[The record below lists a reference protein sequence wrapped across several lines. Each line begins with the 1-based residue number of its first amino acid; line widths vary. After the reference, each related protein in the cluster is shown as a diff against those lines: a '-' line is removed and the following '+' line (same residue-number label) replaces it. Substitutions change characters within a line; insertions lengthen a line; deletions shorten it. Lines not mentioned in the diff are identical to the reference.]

1 MSHATYLGQ
10 KGYSIYKK
18 TLSVKEQIAIR
29 DDLTVRPYIPKAPVQ
44 PTPYPIYLESTKK
57 FYMPREYGLN
67 TFGPP
72 DEIKIGNGAPITLK
86 FNGELREP
94 QQNIINKF
102 VKSITDG
109 GYGGLLDLHTGF
121 GKCLGKDT
129 PVLMY
134 DGHIKMV
141 QDILV
146 NDLLMGDDSGPRLV
160 QSLARGK
167 EMMYKIIPHKGTPYI
182 VNESHIL
189 SLYASYNYKSLKYN
203 KNYTTLCYAK
213 GQIIDIS
220 VKDYLDL
227 PKTVQRPLLGYKVGI
242 TYRPAQ
248 VDFDPYLFGYW
259 LGDGHSYST
268 QITTQSPYIIKYMIE
283 LFRNDE
289 YSKHQL
295 YLIYKENYD
304 YNICSTLKTNYFR
317 TFLKTNRLIDDI
329 IDDNDKDMGFEGCPL
344 KHIPH
349 NYKCNSRE
357 IQLSLL
363 AGIIDSD
370 GYNAGNCIELTLKN
384 ETLFDDVLFICHS
397 LGFAAYKKQVKK
409 TCMYTP
415 SHLKSAWQQLPL
427 SSLKADTVGDLNV
440 QRRKNE
446 KREGTYY
453 QMCIHGLNLEQIPC
467 LVPRKKCTKRLQI
480 KNSLLNSIT
489 IEKLEINDYYGFTID
504 GNHRFLLGDYTVTH
518 NTVMGLKIIAELKVK
533 TLIIVH
539 KGFLVDQWI
548 ERIQQ
553 FLPEAR
559 VGKIQGQIIDIDDK
573 DIVIGMLQSLSMKD
587 YPEDQFIDFGL
598 TIIDECFPFSTLVHT
613 SDGVKMLGILYIN
626 WFNNIALP
634 DILSFNQQ
642 TEEFEYKKLTHA
654 WRKERTDLLQ
664 IKMSKRQIKCTPE
677 HKVLTVNGYV
687 EANKLVIG
695 DIVLCKYQDT
705 QTRTRTGKNHNQI
718 CRGLNDDQLQIIYG
732 SYLGSGHIGH
742 CKIKTRYILSVSYG
756 ERDKVYGV
764 WQANMLGA
772 EQNIKMETNENIS
785 YTFSTDYFDLQNKL
799 PRDSKIVPEWLIDV
813 LDVRGIAV
821 WYMDS
826 GYMNYTIGSSYMILF
841 TSNFG
846 EDMQQLFINKFKTF
860 GINCSTK
867 TFYKKCFY
875 LLDNKRYYLV
885 FDQDNSV
892 KFWNLISPYIV
903 KINNTLK
910 LNSLITAPDNSP
922 KYIWNNKFH
931 NYGTL
936 AVTGLSTIVNDTP
949 HVYDIEVADN
959 HNFVIAHKRD
969 NIKDNYMIVDGPVVS
984 NCHHI
989 AAETFVRA
997 LQKIV
1002 TMYILG
1008 LSATM
1013 NRKDGLSNVFKLFI
1027 GDIIHK
1033 ERRDDDQTV
1042 LIKAVEFNTCDAEFN
1057 QIEYDFRGNAKY
1069 STMITKLCSFN
1080 MRSELIIKILIKELE
1095 LNKDQQIMILAHN
1108 KNLLTYLYKAIEHR
1122 SIATVGYYIGG
1133 MKQKD
1138 LKISETKQIVIAT
1151 YSMASEG
1158 LDIKTLT
1165 TLILATPK
1173 TDVEQAVGRIMRV
1186 KHQHP
1191 LIIDIIDSHSIFR
1204 NQWTKRK
1211 TFYQKNSYKIMYT
1224 SDYVADKWDD
1234 VVKKPRKLGKKGE
1247 KANDDNDQNL
1257 DNPDIPMGKC
1267 FITLD

>member
-1 MSHATYLGQ
+1 MSHETYLGQ

-18 TLSVKEQIAIR
+18 TLSVKEQISIR
-29 DDLTVRPYIPKAPVQ
+29 EELTVRPYIPKSPVQ

-72 DEIKIGNGAPITLK
+72 NEIKISKGTPIAIK
-86 FNGELREP
+86 FNGELRAP

-102 VKSITDG
+102 IKSIADG

-134 DGHIKMV
+134 DGFIKLV
-141 QDILV
+141 QNIKI
-146 NDLLMGDDSGPRLV
+146 NDLLMGDDSAPRTVL
-160 QSLARGK
+160 SLARGR
-167 EMMYKIIPHKGTPYI
+167 EIMYKIIPHKGTPYI

-189 SLYASYNYKSLKYN
+189 SLYASYD
-203 KNYTTLCYAK
+203 YTSLCYDKKYKK

-220 VKDYLDL
+220 VKDYLNL
-227 PKTVQRPLLGYKVGI
+227 PKPFHAKSGRPLLGYKVGI
-242 TYRPAQ
+242 TYRPST
-248 VDFDPYLFGYW
+248 VNFDPYLFGYW

-283 LFRNDE
+283 LFKNE

-295 YLIYKENYD
+295 YLIYKEKYD
-304 YNICSTLKTNYFR
+304 YYIGSTLKANYFR
-317 TFLKTNRLIDDI
+317 DFLKTNNLLKKKKNDLI
-329 IDDNDKDMGFEGCPL
+329 K

-357 IQLSLL
+357 IQLRIL

-384 ETLFDDVLFICHS
+384 ETLFEDVLFICHS

-409 TCMYTP
+409 HCYY
-415 SHLKSAWQQLPL
+415 
-427 SSLKADTVGDLNV
+427 
-440 QRRKNE
+440 KNE

-453 QMCIHGLNLEQIPC
+453 RMCIHGENLEQIPC
-467 LVPRKKCTKRLQI
+467 LVPRKKCTKRRQI
-480 KNSLLNSIT
+480 KNALLNSIE
-489 IEKLEINDYYGFTID
+489 IEKLDIDDYYGFTID

-587 YPEDQFIDFGL
+587 YPEDQFVDFGL
-598 TIIDECFPFSTLVHT
+598 TIVDECFPFDTPVHT
-613 SDGVKMLGILYIN
+613 RNGVEMIGILYEK
-626 WFNNIALP
+626 WLEKKDLP
-634 DILSFNQQ
+634 DILSFNQL
-642 TEEFEYKKLTHA
+642 TKVFEYKKLTHA
-654 WRKERTDLLQ
+654 WCKERASLIK
-664 IKMSKRQIKCTPE
+664 IKMSKKRILCTPE
-677 HKVLTVNGYV
+677 HKILTVNGYV

-695 DIVLCKYQDT
+695 DVVLCKYDENSDT
-705 QTRTRTGKNHNQI
+705 SHISCI
-718 CRGLNDDQLQIIYG
+718 CRALNEDQLQIIYG
-732 SYLGSGHIGH
+732 SYLGKGHIRH
-742 CKIKTRYILSVSYG
+742 SKFIKRYSLSIIHG
-756 ERDKVYGV
+756 EKQKDYCYWK
-764 WQANMLGA
+764 ANMLG
-772 EQNIKMETNENIS
+772 IKSDDIKINKLNEIIIINKTNKINEINEYS
-785 YTFSTDYFDLQNKL
+785 FTTNYFDLTNEL
-799 PRDSKIVPEWLIDV
+799 PKNTKIGPEWLINNIDE
-813 LDVRGIAV
+813 RGMAI

-826 GYMNYTIGSSYMILF
+826 GYMNYTIGSSYIILY
-841 TSNFG
+841 TSNFD
-846 EDMQQLFINKFKTF
+846 EDTQYLFINKFKSF
-860 GINCSTK
+860 NINCSIQS
-867 TFYKKCFY
+867 FYKTCYY
-875 LLDNKRYYLV
+875 LLPNKSYYYLT
-885 FDQDNSV
+885 FDKENSD
-892 KFWNLISPYIV
+892 KFKNLISPYIHEIYRE
-903 KINNTLK
+903 INKQDLSVAEAY
-910 LNSLITAPDNSP
+910 LWS
-922 KYIWNNKFH
+922 NKFL
-931 NYGTL
+931 NYGTII
-936 AVTGLSTIVNDTP
+936 ATKISNVVNKTP
-949 HVYDIEVADN
+949 YVYDIEVSDN
-959 HNFVIAHKRD
+959 HNFVIASKKELG
-969 NIKDNYMIVDGPVVS
+969 NNTIDGPIVS

-1013 NRKDGLSNVFKLFI
+1013 TRKDGLSNVFKLFI

-1033 ERRDDDQTV
+1033 EKREDDQTV
-1042 LIKAVEFNTCDAEFN
+1042 IVKAVEFNTCDAEFN
-1057 QIEYDFRGNAKY
+1057 NIEYDFRGNAKY

-1080 MRSELIIKILIKELE
+1080 MRSELIIKIIISELA
-1095 LNKDQQIMILAHN
+1095 LNPLQQVMILAHN

-1122 SIATVGYYIGG
+1122 SIATVGYYVGG

-1138 LKISETKQIVIAT
+1138 LKISESKQIVIAT

-1186 KHQHP
+1186 KHQNP
-1191 LIIDIIDSHSIFR
+1191 LIIDIIDTHSIFR

-1211 TFYQKNSYKIMYT
+1211 MFYQKNNYKIMYT
-1224 SDYVADKWDD
+1224 GDYVANKWDD
-1234 VVKKPRKLGKKGE
+1234 VVKKPKKSGKKGQGQSQE
-1247 KANDDNDQNL
+1247 DQDQDQDQDL
-1257 DNPDIPMGKC
+1257 EIPMGKC
-1267 FITLD
+1267 LITLV